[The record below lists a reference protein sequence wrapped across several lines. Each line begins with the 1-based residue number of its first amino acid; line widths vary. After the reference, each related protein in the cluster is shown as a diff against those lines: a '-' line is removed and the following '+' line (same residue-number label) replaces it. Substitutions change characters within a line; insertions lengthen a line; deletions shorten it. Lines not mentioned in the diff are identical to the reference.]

1 MTLDSNKS
9 IVRRFIEE
17 IWNKRQLYVADEV
30 FASNCI
36 SHQLRS
42 GGELTM
48 PRGPQEIK
56 HHIAE
61 WLEAFPD
68 IHFTV
73 ERVLAEADYVMTN
86 CLARGTHLGK
96 WHGIPATGKE
106 IAIRMA
112 VVHRIKEEKIVED
125 WVLVDFLG
133 VFQQLG
139 VVQSTVELLNKRT
152 EETETL

>member
-1 MTLDSNKS
+1 MSLDSNKALA
-9 IVRRFIEE
+9 RRFIEE
-17 IWNKRQLYVADEV
+17 VWNGRQLHVADEV
-30 FASNCI
+30 FADDCI

-56 HHIAE
+56 LHIAD

-68 IHFTV
+68 IRFTV
-73 ERVLAEADYVMTN
+73 ERVLAEADCVMTD
-86 CLARGTHLGK
+86 CLAKGTHLGN

-106 IAIRMA
+106 ITIRMS
-112 VVHRIKEEKIVED
+112 VVHRVEGGKIVED

-133 VFQQLG
+133 VLQQLG
-139 VVQSTVELLNKRT
+139 VVRPTAELLNKRA
-152 EETETL
+152 EEK

>member
-1 MTLDSNKS
+1 MTEDANKFL
-9 IVRRFIEE
+9 VRRFLEE
-17 IWNKRQLYVADEV
+17 IWNDRRLHVADEV
-30 FASNCI
+30 FASDCV

-56 HHIAE
+56 RHITE

-68 IHFTV
+68 IRFTI
-73 ERVLAEADYVMTN
+73 ERILAEADYVMTN
-86 CLARGTHLGK
+86 CLAKGTHLGN

-106 IAIRMA
+106 ITIQMS
-112 VVHRIKEEKIVED
+112 VVHRIEEEKIVED

-139 VVQSTVELLNKRT
+139 IVRPTIELLNKSA
-152 EETETL
+152 EVKETH